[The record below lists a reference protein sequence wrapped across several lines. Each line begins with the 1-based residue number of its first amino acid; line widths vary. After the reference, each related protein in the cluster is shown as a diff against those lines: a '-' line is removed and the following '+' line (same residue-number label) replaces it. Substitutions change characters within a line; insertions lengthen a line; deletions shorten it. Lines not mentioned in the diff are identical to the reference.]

1 MEDDLVRTEQELLR
15 VVDADGDFLTEI
27 ASHLIKAGGKRVRP
41 GFAMAAASVL
51 DPDGVP
57 ASIEVIRGGCAV
69 ELVHIGSL
77 YHDDVMDE
85 QERLFNAAILD
96 QATRVV
102 VGGEDF

>member
-1 MEDDLVRTEQELLR
+1 MVDDLLRTEDELLR
-15 VVDADGDFLTEI
+15 VVRAEGDFLT
-27 ASHLIKAGGKRVRP
+27 KAGGKRVRP
-41 GFAMAAASVL
+41 GFAMASAAVL
-51 DPDGVP
+51 DPAGSP
-57 ASIEVIRGGCAV
+57 ATIDVIRGGCAV